1 MLANPL
7 GAACPCAEYQFLGA
21 TAPGQ
26 PGRQFRGRS
35 PGTTRPNL
43 PATASGGAAHR
54 TLLVEPDLLTPEG
67 IAALIQRAKERS
79 AVFER
84 PSPTLGRSEPEPRAR
99 ARSAAK
105 MYCR

>member
-26 PGRQFRGRS
+26 PGRQFRSRS

-54 TLLVEPDLLTPEG
+54 TLLVKPRHAD
-67 IAALIQRAKERS
+67 ARVDRRAHTAGQGEVRRFRK
-79 AVFER
+79 AFAHLR
-84 PSPTLGRSEPEPRAR
+84 PKRA
-99 ARSAAK
+99 
-105 MYCR
+105 